1 MALVVEMGWGGL
13 VQLPN
18 TITWTDVSQR
28 VDQRTSGSG
37 VTINRGSSD
46 ELSETQPGSAT
57 LTLDNDDGRFTPDHA
72 GSPYYPYVRENTPI
86 RIAVAL
92 IPARSGSAP
101 YPMWQLGDDF
111 DDNTVDTSL
120 WPGNYGGASEVGGRM
135 RVPVNPGVTAGYQS
149 ARQWLLTGSKLTARL
164 VTLPAAGGSSSGSAS
179 MWVNSTTSG
188 TRLGWS
194 YNPVSGA
201 ISCQN
206 QVGFSDGS
214 AVSMAYSALD
224 HKWLRVRESGGTVY
238 WESSGDGFAWTV
250 RRSLATPAWVGSQT
264 QLVEFAATRTGGV
277 GDFIEWDLVGAEVKP
292 RFYGMV
298 NDWPVDWEGLVSTVT
313 ITCTDIFKRLNRL
326 PPLKSMLA
334 EEIRH
339 QDVGGVVDFVSVYYP
354 LTEEAGATSA
364 GDLSGQGCGSLTLT
378 QVGAGGTLEFGSD
391 GLLDTGDTSVNLTP
405 ASSSAGKYL
414 VADLGAQFAADST
427 TYWQTIEFWFKT
439 STVSRAIVGM
449 FESGLDHQIVYTLN
463 ASGFLTIEHTD
474 SGGTLTI
481 HTAGVSS
488 LADGAWHHVVHDG
501 YVNKQVYVDGVAGG
515 FTLSVVDM
523 VGLRTMHVGGY
534 RGARLFSGQI
544 AHVAVTSVN
553 GNIGATISP
562 AHYQAATS
570 GFSGEAA
577 DDRIQ
582 RLARYAGLPSVTVW
596 GSTHDAIASQGP
608 GGSGVVARMREVEAT
623 ESGRLFAERDY
634 YGLAYQSRDVR
645 YNPSVGAETFTIDYA
660 DLETP
665 RFQMAKDDQKLANS
679 AEGGRPGGAVQ
690 KVTAPASILAF
701 GEYPAQGGG
710 TISLLKTNDNS
721 VLDALYWTISRYALT
736 QLEIREV
743 PIQAYTLASYWD
755 ILDAE
760 ISSYFSV
767 YNLPSQSPVSTMR
780 VTVEGYT
787 ETIKEK
793 SHLIQFRTSLSLRD
807 SVWVLDDPVY
817 SVLGTTTRLA
827 Y

>member
-13 VQLPN
+13 VQLPS
-18 TITWTDVSQR
+18 TITWTDISTNI
-28 VDQRTSGSG
+28 DQRSG
-37 VTINRGSSD
+37 VTINRGASD

-57 LTLDNDDGRFTPDHA
+57 LTLNNEDGRFTPDFT
-72 GSPYYPYVRENTPI
+72 GSPYHPYVRENTPI
-86 RIAVAL
+86 RIAVAV
-92 IPARSGSAP
+92 IPTRSGSAP
-101 YPMWQLGDDF
+101 YLMEQLADDF
-111 DDNTVDTSL
+111 DDNVVNTSL
-120 WPGNYGGASEVGGRM
+120 WPNNYGGSSEVGGRM
-135 RVPVNPGVTAGYQS
+135 RVPVNAGVTAGYQS
-149 ARQWLLTGSKLTARL
+149 ARQWLLTGSKLTAKL
-164 VTLPAAGGSSSGSAS
+164 VTLPTANGSSSGSAS

-194 YNPVSGA
+194 YNPVSGNLSA
-201 ISCQN
+201 AN
-206 QVGFSDGS
+206 QVGFSDGG
-214 AVSMAYSALD
+214 ATVIPYSAID
-224 HKWLRVRESGGTVY
+224 HKWLRVREAGGTVY
-238 WESSGDGFAWTV
+238 WESSGDGFGWTV

-264 QLVEFAATRTGGV
+264 QLVEFAATRTGGT
-277 GDFIEWDLVGAEVKP
+277 GDFIEWDLVGAEIRP

-326 PPLKSMLA
+326 PVLKSMLA

-339 QDVGGVVDFVSVYYP
+339 QDVPGVPDFVSVYYP
-354 LTEEAGATSA
+354 LTEESGAASA
-364 GDLSGQGCGSLTLT
+364 GDLSGQGCGALSLT
-378 QVGAGGTLEFGSD
+378 QVGSGGSLEFGTD
-391 GLLDTGDTSVNLTP
+391 GLLDTGDTSVTFTP
-405 ASSSAGKYL
+405 ASISAGKYL
-414 VADLGAQFAADST
+414 AADLGSTFAADST
-427 TYWQTIEFWFKT
+427 TYYQTIEFWIKT
-439 STVSRAIVGM
+439 TTVSRAILGL
-449 FESGLDHQIVYTLN
+449 FESGLDHQLVFALN
-463 ASGFLTIEHTD
+463 ASGVLTIEYTD
-474 SGGTLTI
+474 SGGTLTVY
-481 HTAGVSS
+481 TSGGAA
-488 LADGAWHHVVHDG
+488 LTDGAWHHIVWDG
-501 YVNKQVYVDGVAGG
+501 NPTKQLYVDGVAGSITG
-515 FTLSVVDM
+515 SVPDM
-523 VGLRTMHVGGY
+523 VGLRTLHVGGY
-534 RGARLFSGQI
+534 RNGRLFNGQI
-544 AHVAVTSVN
+544 AHIAVTSVF
-553 GNIGATISP
+553 GNIGATIAP

-623 ESGRLFAERDY
+623 ESARLWAERDW
-634 YGLAYQSRDVR
+634 YGLAYQSRDIR
-645 YNPSVGAETFTIDYA
+645 YNPSPGAETFTIDYA
-660 DLETP
+660 DLETG

-743 PIQAYTLASYWD
+743 PIQAYTMASYLD